1 MSGRDVPVEDIG
13 DMVGLFINTL
23 PFQVGFEGGVG
34 TLDLLRSLQEQRQA
48 DSVHGWVSLG
58 EINAWTNSASRFES
72 ILVFENYPVDRDG
85 MAQATR
91 QLPFMIGGVDNV
103 ETTNYPLAA
112 IIDARDELTID
123 IGYDAARL
131 DTDMVER
138 LAFHFEVLLEALV
151 SDVSADPLRVGLLTP
166 EEACR
171 LRDWN
176 ATSVD
181 YPRDRTVVDLFEAQ
195 VSANPDGVALVYEG
209 EELSYGALNARAN
222 GVARRLIGEGIGP
235 DRLVGI
241 CVERSF
247 EMVAGLLGVL
257 KAGGAYVPLDPDYP
271 EDRLSFML
279 SDSGADIVLTQ
290 TRLCEEGG
298 ALSGLL
304 SGYGGTTLCL
314 DDAAA
319 FEGGDVT
326 NPVRR
331 ASPDD
336 LAYVIYT
343 SGSTGRPKGVMVE
356 HGGLSVSAPWPV
368 QLYERDRK
376 RLVKFKPAPLMPPW
390 HTLLVNC
397 LQCVRRPSERKRRL
411 LACWP
416 AAPGGA
422 RIYCSIVECVL
433 HYVNSLSHR
442 FWAMPRSFAAYLQ
455 SLPNSSGRI

>member
-166 EEACR
+166 EEAWR

-181 YPRDRTVVDLFEAQ
+181 YPRDRTVVDLLRRRFRPIRTR
-195 VSANPDGVALVYEG
+195 SPLFTGV
-209 EELSYGALNARAN
+209 
-222 GVARRLIGEGIGP
+222 
-235 DRLVGI
+235 
-241 CVERSF
+241 RS
-247 EMVAGLLGVL
+247 
-257 KAGGAYVPLDPDYP
+257 
-271 EDRLSFML
+271 
-279 SDSGADIVLTQ
+279 
-290 TRLCEEGG
+290 
-298 ALSGLL
+298 
-304 SGYGGTTLCL
+304 
-314 DDAAA
+314 
-319 FEGGDVT
+319 
-326 NPVRR
+326 
-331 ASPDD
+331 
-336 LAYVIYT
+336 
-343 SGSTGRPKGVMVE
+343 
-356 HGGLSVSAPWPV
+356 
-368 QLYERDRK
+368 
-376 RLVKFKPAPLMPPW
+376 
-390 HTLLVNC
+390 
-397 LQCVRRPSERKRRL
+397 
-411 LACWP
+411 
-416 AAPGGA
+416 
-422 RIYCSIVECVL
+422 
-433 HYVNSLSHR
+433 
-442 FWAMPRSFAAYLQ
+442 
-455 SLPNSSGRI
+455 